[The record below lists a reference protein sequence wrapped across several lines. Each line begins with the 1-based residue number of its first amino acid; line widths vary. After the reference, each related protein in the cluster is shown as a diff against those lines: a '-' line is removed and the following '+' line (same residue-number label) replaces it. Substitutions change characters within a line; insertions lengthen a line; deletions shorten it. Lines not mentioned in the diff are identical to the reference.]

1 MYLKINGWLCIV
13 FVTGCS
19 KIYIFGE
26 MEGWYCV
33 MNMWLNMLTTTG
45 LGAIIGGYTNHLAIK
60 MLFRPHRPIYIG
72 KFRVPFTP
80 GLIPKR
86 RDELAVQLGKMV
98 VDHLLTPEGIGKKL
112 TDENFQQELIQWGQ
126 VEIDKI
132 LVNEQSLREVLEK
145 WGLEH
150 VEGKTIQKIESMIV
164 EKIDTFLSQYYT
176 YTWEQALPS
185 SVHEKVEQM
194 IPNVA
199 SFILERGKSFFES
212 EEGKE
217 RLAKMIDDFFASRGT
232 LLNLVGM
239 FLGNVSLVD
248 RLQPEVIK
256 FLGQEGTKQ
265 LLSDVLQKEWEKLKG
280 REVKELDSFIEKETI
295 VKSILSTVKIEETV
309 RGFFNQSVQKVCEP
323 VREKVVQT
331 MIPSLVKKGLA
342 WGTNNTEQIL
352 KNLHLAEIVQQE
364 VSTFSTERL
373 EDLVLSITKSELKMI
388 TYLGA
393 LLGGT
398 IGLIQGI
405 VLLFLM

>member
-1 MYLKINGWLCIV
+1 
-13 FVTGCS
+13 
-19 KIYIFGE
+19 
-26 MEGWYCV
+26 
-33 MNMWLNMLTTTG
+33 MLTTTG
-45 LGAIIGGYTNHLAIK
+45 LGAVIGGYTNHLAIK
-60 MLFRPHRPIYIG
+60 MLFRPHRPVYIG

-112 TDENFQQELIQWGQ
+112 TNKEFQQELMKWVQ
-126 VEIDKI
+126 VEVEKM
-132 LVNEQSLREVLEK
+132 LMNEQSLRDVLAK

-150 VEGKTIQKIESMIV
+150 TEEQATKKIEGVIA
-164 EKIDTFLSQYYT
+164 EKVDMFLTQYYT

-194 IPNVA
+194 IPTVA
-199 SFILERGKSFFES
+199 SFILERGKAFFES

-217 RLAKMIDDFFASRGT
+217 RLAKMIDDFFASRGA

-239 FLGNVSLVD
+239 FLGNVSVVD

-265 LLSDVLQKEWEKLKG
+265 LLSDVLQKEWQKLKE
-280 REVKELDSFIEKETI
+280 REVKELESFIAKETV
-295 VKSILSTVKIEETV
+295 VKSILSAVKIEEMV
-309 RGFFNQSVQKVCEP
+309 GGFLNQSVQKVCEP
-323 VREKVVQT
+323 VRENIVQT
-331 MIPSLVKKGLA
+331 IIPNLVQKGLA
-342 WGTNNTEQIL
+342 WGVNNVEHIL

-364 VSTFSTERL
+364 VATFSTERL
-373 EDLVLSITKSELKMI
+373 EDLVLSITKNELKMI

-398 IGLIQGI
+398 IGLIQGVI
-405 VLLFLM
+405 LLVLM

>member
-1 MYLKINGWLCIV
+1 
-13 FVTGCS
+13 
-19 KIYIFGE
+19 

-150 VEGKTIQKIESMIV
+150 VEGKTVQKIESMIV

-194 IPNVA
+194 IPSVA

>member
-1 MYLKINGWLCIV
+1 
-13 FVTGCS
+13 
-19 KIYIFGE
+19 
-26 MEGWYCV
+26 

-60 MLFRPHRPIYIG
+60 MLFRPHHPIFIG
-72 KFRVPFTP
+72 KFQVPFTP

-112 TDENFQQELIQWGQ
+112 TDEKFQQELIQWAQ
-126 VEIDKI
+126 VEMDKV
-132 LVNEQSLREVLEK
+132 LVNEQSLRGVLEK

-150 VEGKTIQKIESMIV
+150 VEEKTIQKIESMIA

-176 YTWEQALPS
+176 YTWEQALPH

-199 SFILERGKSFFES
+199 SFILERGISFFES

-256 FLGQEGTKQ
+256 FLGQEGMKG
-265 LLSDVLQKEWEKLKG
+265 LLSDVLQREWEKCKG
-280 REVKELDSFIEKETI
+280 REVKEIESFIEKDMI
-295 VKSILSTVKIEETV
+295 VNSLLSTIKIEETV
-309 RGFFNQSVQKVCEP
+309 KGFFNQSVQKVCEP
-323 VREKVVQT
+323 VRETVVQT

-342 WGTNNTEQIL
+342 WGINNTEQIL
-352 KNLHLAEIVQQE
+352 KNLRLAEIVQQE

-405 VLLFLM
+405 LLLFLM

>member
-1 MYLKINGWLCIV
+1 
-13 FVTGCS
+13 
-19 KIYIFGE
+19 
-26 MEGWYCV
+26 
-33 MNMWLNMLTTTG
+33 
-45 LGAIIGGYTNHLAIK
+45 
-60 MLFRPHRPIYIG
+60 
-72 KFRVPFTP
+72 
-80 GLIPKR
+80 
-86 RDELAVQLGKMV
+86 
-98 VDHLLTPEGIGKKL
+98 
-112 TDENFQQELIQWGQ
+112 
-126 VEIDKI
+126 
-132 LVNEQSLREVLEK
+132 
-145 WGLEH
+145 
-150 VEGKTIQKIESMIV
+150 
-164 EKIDTFLSQYYT
+164 
-176 YTWEQALPS
+176 
-185 SVHEKVEQM
+185 
-194 IPNVA
+194 
-199 SFILERGKSFFES
+199 
-212 EEGKE
+212 
-217 RLAKMIDDFFASRGT
+217 MIDDFFASRGT

>member
-1 MYLKINGWLCIV
+1 MYIKINGWLCIV

-150 VEGKTIQKIESMIV
+150 VEGKTVQKIESMIV

>member
-1 MYLKINGWLCIV
+1 
-13 FVTGCS
+13 
-19 KIYIFGE
+19 
-26 MEGWYCV
+26 MEKWKADIE

-45 LGAIIGGYTNHLAIK
+45 LGAVIGGYTNHLAIK

-72 KFRVPFTP
+72 KFQVPFTP

-112 TDENFQQELIQWGQ
+112 TDETFQQELIQWAQ
-126 VEIDKI
+126 IEIDKV
-132 LVNEQSLREVLEK
+132 LVNEQSLRDVLEK

-150 VEGKTIQKIESMIV
+150 VEAKTVQKIESMIV
-164 EKIDTFLSQYYT
+164 EKIEAFLSQYDT

-194 IPNVA
+194 IPQIA
-199 SFILERGKSFFES
+199 SFIVERGISFFES
-212 EEGKE
+212 EEGKA

-232 LLNLVGM
+232 LLNMIGM

-256 FLGQEGTKQ
+256 FLKQEGTKQ
-265 LLSDVLQKEWEKLKG
+265 LLSDVLKKEWEKLKG
-280 REVKELDSFIEKETI
+280 REVKELESFIEKDTV
-295 VKSILSTVKIEETV
+295 VKSIVSTIKIEETV
-309 RGFFNQSVQKVCEP
+309 SGFFNQSIQKVCEP
-323 VREKVVQT
+323 VRETIVQT
-331 MIPSLVKKGLA
+331 MIPSVVKQALA

-352 KNLHLAEIVQQE
+352 KNLRLAEIVQQE

-398 IGLIQGI
+398 IGLMQGI
-405 VLLFLM
+405 LLLFFM